1 MPVAVSVNFSELNI
15 KNLSS
20 NKILMTRLWIN
31 FNFEHPDGS
40 TYNDLFGTLVF
51 IKIHFN
57 LVQVLIVPLNKA
69 RPRNSNIN
77 IRYASRGN
85 TSRRLC

>member
-1 MPVAVSVNFSELNI
+1 
-15 KNLSS
+15 
-20 NKILMTRLWIN
+20 MTRLLIN

-69 RPRNSNIN
+69 RPRNSKHKHKIC
-77 IRYASRGN
+77 SRGN

>member
-1 MPVAVSVNFSELNI
+1 
-15 KNLSS
+15 
-20 NKILMTRLWIN
+20 MTRLLIN

-77 IRYASRGN
+77 IRYAVVVTHLDVYVN
-85 TSRRLC
+85 FILLLLAIMF